1 MKKFIK
7 NNFYFLL
14 ILLFIAVN
22 FNIFEK
28 IYIMHSKNYNE
39 RLLVAY
45 GYCDKEGYG
54 FVKNN
59 INNEIIN
66 SGYQIKNDG
75 DFPSIKGFFYN
86 FKRDVNKNTYVF
98 LINQNNEIED
108 DYLKNYE
115 IIKKEENCYLLKKN
129 D

>member
-7 NNFYFLL
+7 NNFYFIL
-14 ILLFIAVN
+14 ILVFITIN
-22 FNIFEK
+22 FNGLEK
-28 IYIMHSKNYNE
+28 IYLVHLKDYDQ

-54 FVKNN
+54 FVKKN
-59 INNEIIN
+59 INNEIIKSN
-66 SGYQIKNDG
+66 FNIENNG

-86 FKRDVNKNTYVF
+86 FKTKTDKNTYVF
-98 LINQNNEIED
+98 LINQNKELNN
-108 DYLKNYE
+108 DYLNNYK
-115 IIKKEENCYLLKKN
+115 ILKKEENCYLLKKN